1 MVNVRAN
8 RQYMI
13 VLVGPDHLQVLI
25 GELLLPEDF
34 NSVKVVIA
42 GPDVSLDHKFLV
54 IILFENLLEPFKH

>member
-1 MVNVRAN
+1 
-8 RQYMI
+8 MI